1 MIYSDWLS
9 SERKV
14 EKELSIENIEYY
26 IKKREETSAQILIK
40 KYPKERFCV
49 FVK

>member
-14 EKELSIENIEYY
+14 EKELSIENIEY

-40 KYPKERFCV
+40 NFPKERFCV

>member
-14 EKELSIENIEYY
+14 EKELSIENIEY
-26 IKKREETSAQILIK
+26 IKKGEETSAQILIK
-40 KYPKERFCV
+40 NVPRFCV